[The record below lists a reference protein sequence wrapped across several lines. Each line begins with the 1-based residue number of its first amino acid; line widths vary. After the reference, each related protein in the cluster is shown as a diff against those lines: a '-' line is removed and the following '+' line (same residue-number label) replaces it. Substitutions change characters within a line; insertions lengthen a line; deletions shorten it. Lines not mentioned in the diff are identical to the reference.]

1 MAIVAPISK
10 YKKTNC
16 LIFSFICLILAL
28 WFGYDGYINKSFIQ
42 EHSNEDGSANSTLI
56 FNQKS
61 PPFFAGAAALLFIY
75 FLTIKNK
82 KLLADENELIL
93 SNIKIPYD
101 AIEKIDKT
109 YFESKGRFTITY
121 SQNNMQ
127 RDYTFS
133 SLKYDN
139 LKEILDTLVKKIS

>member
-1 MAIVAPISK
+1 MPIVAPISK

-16 LIFSFICLILAL
+16 LIYSFICLILAL

-42 EHSNEDGSANSTLI
+42 KHSNEDGSANPTLI

-61 PPFFAGAAALLFIY
+61 PPFFAGAAVLLFIY

-82 KLLADENELIL
+82 KLIADENELKL
-93 SNIKIPYD
+93 SDKKIPYD

-109 YFESKGRFTITY
+109 YFDSKGRFTITY
-121 SQNNMQ
+121 SQNNRQ
-127 RDYTFS
+127 CDYTFS
-133 SLKYDN
+133 SQKYDN